1 MAGTAAGPAL
11 GSALAERRAT
21 WLRLR
26 RRRRRRRRRLGD
38 LCVLSQP
45 LLKSGV
51 SEPAPAGGGG
61 VRWHRAGAAADAW
74 AAGQERGGGEKRTAG
89 AADRPRCSGRW

>member
-11 GSALAERRAT
+11 GSALAERRAR
-21 WLRLR
+21 WLRIR
-26 RRRRRRRRRLGD
+26 CRRRRRRLGD
-38 LCVLSQP
+38 QCVLSQP

-61 VRWHRAGAAADAW
+61 VPWHRTGAAADAW
-74 AAGQERGGGEKRTAG
+74 AAG
-89 AADRPRCSGRW
+89 

>member
-1 MAGTAAGPAL
+1 MAGAPAGSAL

-26 RRRRRRRRRLGD
+26 RRRRRRRRLGD
-38 LCVLSQP
+38 LCVLPQP

-61 VRWHRAGAAADAW
+61 VRWHRVGAAADAW

-89 AADRPRCSGRW
+89 AADRTRCSGRW

>member
-1 MAGTAAGPAL
+1 MAGAPAGSAL

-26 RRRRRRRRRLGD
+26 RRRRRRRRLGD
-38 LCVLSQP
+38 LCVLPQP

-61 VRWHRAGAAADAW
+61 VRWHRVGAAADAW
-74 AAGQERGGGEKRTAG
+74 AAGQERSGGEKRTAG
-89 AADRPRCSGRW
+89 AADRTRCSGRW